1 MNNIPWRVYYVRNDS
16 PYLVDRTGVMRLAT
30 TDIRLH
36 AIYIYEGLS
45 GSLLR
50 QVVTHEMGHAVMAS
64 YGLIEELRRFVKPE
78 YQIEAEEWVC
88 NLIADYGI
96 LILSRTVE
104 VIGSTFDILAKRF
117 EQGFG

>member
-1 MNNIPWRVYYVRNDS
+1 MPQAMNNPF
-16 PYLVDRTGVMRLAT
+16 LANMVNS
-30 TDIRLH
+30 LKSNPNFAH
-36 AIYIYEGLS
+36 NPLAQNLLAAIYIYEGLS

-96 LILSRTVE
+96 LILSRSAE
-104 VIGSTFDILAKRF
+104 VIGSTFDILARRF

>member
-1 MNNIPWRVYYVRNDS
+1 
-16 PYLVDRTGVMRLAT
+16 MRLAT

-50 QVVTHEMGHAVMAS
+50 RVVTHEMGHAVMAS

-88 NLIADYGI
+88 NLIADYGL
-96 LILSRTVE
+96 LILSRSAE
-104 VIGSTFDILAKRF
+104 VVGSTFDILAKRF

>member
-1 MNNIPWRVYYVRNDS
+1 
-16 PYLVDRTGVMRLAT
+16 MRLAT

-50 QVVTHEMGHAVMAS
+50 RVVTHEMGHAVMAS
-64 YGLIEELRRFVKPE
+64 YGLIEELKRFVKPE

-88 NLIADYGI
+88 NLITDYGL
-96 LILSRTVE
+96 LILSRSAE
-104 VIGSTFDILAKRF
+104 VVGSTFDILAKRF